1 MVFVKI
7 RETYDLSTKKD
18 KMTMLGVHTPSMTW
32 LVRQYQGFFLNCKK
46 FRIDKCDIA
55 CACASTLPADPLQIG
70 TSETDIAPQDMFNP
84 ILYRAVSNDS
94 YDTLNSRLYSLGYF
108 NSTTTGGSVDQA
120 QEAFTGV
127 DNFALYYSILA
138 RPDGFRTASPQSGF
152 EMRGLTPLVWEQLY
166 SEQAPYSTD
175 LSVMSDP
182 DNNVAINRPGA
193 PGITESGSAYTR
205 VPTSVRGSARP
216 YPALP
221 TYMAHGS
228 VVTTGNT
235 NIGANS
241 NTLGASSAGSRYVN
255 LPDVPTV
262 FVAQIIIPPSKLN
275 LLYYRMV
282 VEWTIEFIGVRPLSD
297 IAPPT
302 SMEFEGKNG
311 NALAYFSDYDG
322 VSSQSAKTAELA
334 EVDTSSV
341 AVNNGNIEMVMQ
353 V

>member
-32 LVRQYQGFFLNCKK
+32 LVRQYQGFFMNCKK

-70 TSETDIAPQDMFNP
+70 ISETDIAPQDMFNP
-84 ILYRAVSNDS
+84 ILYRAVSNVS

-108 NSTTTGGSVDQA
+108 GTTTTGGSVDQA
-120 QEAFTGV
+120 QEAFSGV

-138 RPDGFRTASPQSGF
+138 RPDGFRTASPQAGF

-193 PGITESGSAYTR
+193 PGMTVSGSVYTR
-205 VPTSVRGSARP
+205 IPTSVRGSARP

-221 TYMAHGS
+221 TFMAHGS
-228 VVTTGNT
+228 APGLQV
-235 NIGANS
+235 S
-241 NTLGASSAGSRYVN
+241 NVGASSTVLPSSSGGSCYRN

-262 FVAQIIIPPSKLN
+262 FVDTDYHPS
-275 LLYYRMV
+275 V
-282 VEWTIEFIGVRPLSD
+282 
-297 IAPPT
+297 
-302 SMEFEGKNG
+302 
-311 NALAYFSDYDG
+311 
-322 VSSQSAKTAELA
+322 
-334 EVDTSSV
+334 
-341 AVNNGNIEMVMQ
+341 
-353 V
+353 